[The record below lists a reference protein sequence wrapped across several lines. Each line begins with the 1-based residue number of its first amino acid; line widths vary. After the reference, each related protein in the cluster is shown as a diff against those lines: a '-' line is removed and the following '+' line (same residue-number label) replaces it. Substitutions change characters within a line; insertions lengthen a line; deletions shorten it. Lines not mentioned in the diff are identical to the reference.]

1 MANRFEIITKY
12 IPKLTEAEYGN
23 WVIDKEK
30 KGTPNSPM
38 QMPFVNYSDVVSEFL
53 QDVYTCIDDNEDM
66 QLNRYGEIL
75 QKNGLSWE
83 IDSMKDAEVSLLDA
97 QCIMALITGAVRAER
112 FCDGALLEFFQN
124 GSMTKWLKRLKEL
137 DSQIRE

>member
-12 IPKLTEAEYGN
+12 IQKLTGAEYGD
-23 WVIDKEK
+23 WIIDKEK
-30 KGTPNSPM
+30 KGTPDSPI
-38 QMPFVNYSDVVSEFL
+38 QMPFVNYSEVVSEFL
-53 QDVYTCIDDNEDM
+53 QDVYICIDENEDM

-75 QKNGLSWE
+75 QKNGLLWE
-83 IDSMKDAEVSLLDA
+83 IESMKDAEVSSLDA

-112 FCDGALLEFFQN
+112 FCDGVLLDFFQN

-137 DSQIRE
+137 DSQIEE

>member
-30 KGTPNSPM
+30 KGTPKSPM